1 MGHKVH
7 PYGFRIGIIKPW
19 LAKWYADRDYATLL
33 QEDMRIRE
41 LVARQLSNASVSQ
54 VEIERGINHVTVT
67 VHTAK
72 PGIVIGKGGANVEA
86 LRTNVGKL
94 TNKKVKLEIK
104 EILQPE
110 LDGMLLAQN
119 VAGQLERRIAFR
131 KAIKQSIQRTIKA
144 GAKGVKIQ
152 VSGRLGGSE
161 MSRTEWDKEGRIPLG
176 TLRADISYG
185 VVHAHT
191 TYGRIGVKAWVYRG
205 EQLGERPGSART
217 EPRAA
222 RRGAAGTRRS
232 AGGTRAAPGGAI
244 TEPTAGRVEA
254 SEADPRIAAT
264 DGRRKDVPQADEAQL
279 TEPQEQVGAP
289 SEPAPTAAPVESE
302 QVASTAEATQQ
313 APPADADE
321 VAGTPPSDVTPA
333 ETATEAEAPTGST
346 AAAEEPPSA
355 EASAPEAPAKAEAP
369 AEAEAPAKAEASA
382 GDASPAAEKA
392 PAKKPAARKP
402 AAKKP
407 AAKKPAA
414 KKAAPKT
421 RAAKKP
427 AKES

>member
-94 TNKKVKLEIK
+94 TDKKVKLEIK

-152 VSGRLGGSE
+152 VSGRLGGAE

-205 EQLGERPGSART
+205 EQLGDRPGSART
-217 EPRAA
+217 EPRAP
-222 RRGAAGTRRS
+222 RRGAAPTR
-232 AGGTRAAPGGAI
+232 TRAAAP
-244 TEPTAGRVEA
+244 AG
-254 SEADPRIAAT
+254 
-264 DGRRKDVPQADEAQL
+264 GRRGGPRPDEDEQVVMAAQADD
-279 TEPQEQVGAP
+279 TT
-289 SEPAPTAAPVESE
+289 TA
-302 QVASTAEATQQ
+302 AEAT
-313 APPADADE
+313 A
-321 VAGTPPSDVTPA
+321 A
-333 ETATEAEAPTGST
+333 EATATEATATEAPAT
-346 AAAEEPPSA
+346 E
-355 EASAPEAPAKAEAP
+355 SAPEGALEVKAPTTAEPTEEAAEPTKSTKAAKSTTAANEP
-369 AEAEAPAKAEASA
+369 AEAAD
-382 GDASPAAEKA
+382 DA
-392 PAKKPAARKP
+392 
-402 AAKKP
+402 
-407 AAKKPAA
+407 
-414 KKAAPKT
+414 
-421 RAAKKP
+421 

>member
-205 EQLGERPGSART
+205 EQLGDRPGSART
-217 EPRAA
+217 EPRAP
-222 RRGAAGTRRS
+222 RRAAAGARS
-232 AGGTRAAPGGAI
+232 RPASGSRTPSGGRAGATAA
-244 TEPTAGRVEA
+244 TAAVEA
-254 SEADPRIAAT
+254 PDVMEEPRRPVELEQPVPAQEAP
-264 DGRRKDVPQADEAQL
+264 VAD
-279 TEPQEQVGAP
+279 TSTQE
-289 SEPAPTAAPVESE
+289 AAPVAEA
-302 QVASTAEATQQ
+302 QVAEETPVVEE
-313 APPADADE
+313 DAA
-321 VAGTPPSDVTPA
+321 VTTPEP
-333 ETATEAEAPTGST
+333 ATEATETP
-346 AAAEEPPSA
+346 
-355 EASAPEAPAKAEAP
+355 KP
-369 AEAEAPAKAEASA
+369 AEA
-382 GDASPAAEKA
+382 
-392 PAKKPAARKP
+392 
-402 AAKKP
+402 
-407 AAKKPAA
+407 
-414 KKAAPKT
+414 
-421 RAAKKP
+421 KP
-427 AKES
+427 AKGASAAKPKAKGS